1 MAPVSVALDFNSE
14 MPISRTV
21 QYKKVNFW
29 PFSFVSP
36 ASCAKQHDTKFD
48 DLTQMTN
55 RLLLLLVFR
64 LRNLCLNV
72 NAVLASTGA
81 WTNSKI

>member
-21 QYKKVNFW
+21 QYKKVNSTI
-29 PFSFVSP
+29 SFVSS
-36 ASCAKQHDTKFD
+36 ASCAHQRNSNFD

-55 RLLLLLVFR
+55 RLLPLFVSR

-81 WTNSKI
+81 WTSSKI